1 MAILMGL
8 DQHRAQITTDWVDT
22 ATGEV
27 SRARVA
33 PADRVGVRRFFAR
46 FRGQALEVALEA
58 TTGWR
63 FVVEELYRI
72 GAIVHLAE
80 PADTAALRGSKKR
93 AKNDRADARH
103 LRELLMAGRVPESWI
118 APAHI
123 LDLRARVRLRHTLSA
138 QRGEWQQRIQSV
150 LYHHGCPKR
159 GDLINRAGL
168 TWLATLPLAASAREQ
183 ITVALA
189 MIDALERQLAPL
201 DKQLRTY
208 ARRQPGCKALQAH
221 RNRAANVGH
230 DPGRA
235 RRPEPLLLLHTSRPV
250 LRAGHHRARLRPAP
264 RARPPLPPGTAS
276 VALGAVRSRP
286 MRPPAKLTRPRLLPA
301 GGGAARWQ
309 PRLPVDRA
317 QTAQAQLPHA
327 APARRGG
334 PATRMTSPV
343 RAKPSFTQMRRGQLP
358 PSSRRHPHVDG
369 HHRPSGRN
377 ASPSGITPSTIMS
390 PTRKHPGS
398 WTEIRLGARAHH
410 NPRPDLARAP
420 PNHPAVQ
427 PSNPESHLTSDAC
440 TDKEQQGGGRIVHSG
455 SHRALGLPTLAE
467 DGSVIDAWYG
477 VRARDTTVK
486 IAFALPYG

>member
-22 ATGEV
+22 STGEV

-33 PADRVGVRRFFAR
+33 PADRAGVRRFLAR
-46 FRGQALEVALEA
+46 FRGEALEVALEA

-63 FVVEELYRI
+63 FVVEELHRI

-80 PADTAALRGSKKR
+80 PADTAALRGNKKR

-123 LDLRARVRLRHTLSA
+123 LDLRARVRLRHTLSE

-168 TWLATLPLAASAREQ
+168 TWLAALPLPACAREQ
-183 ITVALA
+183 VTVALA

-201 DKQLRTY
+201 DKQLRDLRPPP
-208 ARRQPGCKALQAH
+208 AGLQGAASPL
-221 RNRAANVGH
+221 RNRAADVGH
-230 DPGRA
+230 DPGGA
-235 RRPEPLLLLHTSRPV
+235 RRPQPLLLLHTSRPV
-250 LRAGHHRARLRPAP
+250 LRPGHHRARLRSAP

-286 MRPPAKLTRPRLLPA
+286 VRPAAKLTRPRLLRP
-301 GGGAARWQ
+301 GRGAARWQ

-327 APARRGG
+327 ARARRGG
-334 PATRMTSPV
+334 PATRMTSAV
-343 RAKPSFTQMRRGQLP
+343 RAKPSLTQMRRGQLP
-358 PSSRRHPHVDG
+358 PSSCRHHKVDG

-410 NPRPDLARAP
+410 IPRPDHDRAP
-420 PNHPAVQ
+420 PTHPAVQ
-427 PSNPESHLTSDAC
+427 PPKPESHLTSDGC
-440 TDKEQQGGGRIVHSG
+440 TDKEPSRIPAGHDRVGRKPITRTVKARRVLRPGGRG
-455 SHRALGLPTLAE
+455 PMPQR
-467 DGSVIDAWYG
+467 
-477 VRARDTTVK
+477 K
-486 IAFALPYG
+486 Q